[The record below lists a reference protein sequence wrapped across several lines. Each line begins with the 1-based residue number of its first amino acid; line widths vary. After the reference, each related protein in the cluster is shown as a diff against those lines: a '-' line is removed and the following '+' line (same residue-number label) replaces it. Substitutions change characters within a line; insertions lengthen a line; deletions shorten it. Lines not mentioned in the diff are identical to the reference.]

1 MLPIVKLS
9 SFLFLPILLLAH
21 QAQAGV
27 FSCAAGLVYYGT
39 CQTACNAGWVTCM
52 SGAGLV
58 AGVTLGIGGVVGAV
72 GCSVAQGA
80 CMAICGAT
88 ATAMCAAPVP

>member
-1 MLPIVKLS
+1 MKLS
-9 SFLFLPILLLAH
+9 SIAFVPLILLANK
-21 QAQAGV
+21 AEAGII
-27 FSCAAGLVYYGT
+27 SCAAGLVYYGT

-58 AGVTLGIGGVVGAV
+58 AGATVGVGGVVAAA

-80 CMAICGAT
+80 CMATCATT
-88 ATAMCAAPVP
+88 ATAACAAPIP